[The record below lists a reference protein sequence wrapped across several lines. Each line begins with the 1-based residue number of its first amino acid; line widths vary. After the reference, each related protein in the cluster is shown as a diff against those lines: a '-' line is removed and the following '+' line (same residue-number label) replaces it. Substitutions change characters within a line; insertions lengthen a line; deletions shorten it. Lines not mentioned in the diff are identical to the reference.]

1 MVHIKTFT
9 FNAFS
14 ENTYILFDDNKEAIV
29 FDPGCYTSQE
39 RQTLKNFI
47 TDKNLSVKKLINTHC
62 HLDHIFG
69 NDFISETYNVELEL
83 HRNEI
88 PVLEKAHLIG
98 DMYGVPMQPQ
108 TAPPSDYTKFI
119 EDGDLIEVGE
129 IRLKAILCPGHSP
142 GSLCFYNEEQS
153 FLIGGDVLF
162 YGSIGRTDLPGGNHK
177 QLIEGIHSRLMI
189 LPEDTKVYSG
199 HGPATMIGFEKY
211 NNPFLS

>member
-1 MVHIKTFT
+1 MVNIKTFT

-39 RQTLKNFI
+39 RQTLKAFI

-69 NDFISETYNVELEL
+69 NNFISETYDVELEF

-108 TAPPSDYTKFI
+108 TVPPSDYTKFI
-119 EDGDLIEVGE
+119 EDGDVIEVGE

-142 GSLCFYNEEQS
+142 GSLCFYNEEQC

-177 QLIEGIHSRLMI
+177 QLIDGIHSRLMI

-211 NNPFLS
+211 NNPFLT